1 MSTTVDT
8 TAATA
13 VPKERTPLRPARIL
27 LHVFLGGAALA
38 WLAPLLWAL
47 YAAMRPYGETSEKGY
62 VSWPDKLSLDNFT
75 NAFTQSDMT
84 HYFVNTLIIAVP
96 AVLLTLFLSSM
107 VAFYVSR
114 FDFRVN
120 IFLLL
125 VFTAGNLLPQQVI
138 ITPLYRLYLLIDI
151 PGITMSGKLY
161 DSALGLVL
169 IHVAFQSG
177 FCAFVLSN
185 YMRSLP
191 HELTEAALVDGASV
205 WRLYWQIVLPLCRPA
220 MAALATLLSIWIYND
235 FFWALVLISTGENM
249 PITSALN
256 NLSGQYF
263 TDPNLV
269 AAGCPPHRD
278 PHTGRVLRA
287 PAAVRQWSDPGRQQ
301 GLTARPAA
309 HSVKEKLSCT
319 TPSPTWSPCPW
330 TPVRHGSTRR
340 AGSPGAPAAPTPST
354 RPRTVR
360 PTTTGRRSAIAR
372 VSPPPCGTFQER
384 ACWPSTRATAH
395 RSASG
400 PPPTPYVRSRPS
412 VWWYG
417 TGSPR

>member
-1 MSTTVDT
+1 MSTVSS
-8 TAATA
+8 AL
-13 VPKERTPLRPARIL
+13 PKQRNPIRPARVL
-27 LHVFLGGAALA
+27 LHVFLAGTALA
-38 WLAPLLWAL
+38 WLAPLLWAVFS
-47 YAAMRPYGETSEKGY
+47 AMRPYSETSNRGY
-62 VSWPDKLSLDNFT
+62 VSWPHTLNFDNFK
-75 NAFTQSDMT
+75 NAFEQSDMT
-84 HYFVNTLIIAVP
+84 HYFMNTLVIAVP

-107 VAFYVSR
+107 VAFYVAR

-120 IFLLL
+120 LFLLL

-138 ITPLYRLYLLIDI
+138 ITPLYRMYLLTNL
-151 PGITMSGKLY
+151 PGITQSGKLY

-205 WRLYWQIVLPLCRPA
+205 WRLYWQVTLPLCRPA

-269 AAGCPPHRD
+269 AAGSLLTAIP
-278 PHTGRVLRA
+278 TLLVYFALQKQF
-287 PAAVRQWSDPGRQQ
+287 VS
-301 GLTARPAA
+301 GLT
-309 HSVKEKLSCT
+309 L
-319 TPSPTWSPCPW
+319 
-330 TPVRHGSTRR
+330 GS
-340 AGSPGAPAAPTPST
+340 AKG
-354 RPRTVR
+354 
-360 PTTTGRRSAIAR
+360 
-372 VSPPPCGTFQER
+372 
-384 ACWPSTRATAH
+384 
-395 RSASG
+395 
-400 PPPTPYVRSRPS
+400 
-412 VWWYG
+412 
-417 TGSPR
+417 

>member
-1 MSTTVDT
+1 MSTVS
-8 TAATA
+8 AP
-13 VPKERTPLRPARIL
+13 VRPRTPVRPARIL
-27 LHVFLGGAALA
+27 LHTFLVVTALA

-47 YAAMRPYGETSEKGY
+47 LAAMRPYAETSEKGY
-62 VSWPDKLSLDNFT
+62 VSWPRRLSLDNFT
-75 NAFTQSDMT
+75 SAFQQSDML
-84 HYFVNTLIIAVP
+84 HYFGTTLIVAVP
-96 AVLLTLFLSSM
+96 AVLLTLLLSSM

-114 FDFRVN
+114 FDFRLN
-120 IFLLL
+120 LALLL

-138 ITPLYRLYLLIDI
+138 ITPLYRLYLLVDL

-235 FFWALVLISTGENM
+235 FFWAIVLISTGENM

-269 AAGCPPHRD
+269 AAGALLTAVP
-278 PHTGRVLRA
+278 TLIVYFVLQ
-287 PAAVRQWSDPGRQQ
+287 RQFVS
-301 GLTARPAA
+301 GLT
-309 HSVKEKLSCT
+309 L
-319 TPSPTWSPCPW
+319 
-330 TPVRHGSTRR
+330 
-340 AGSPGAPAAPTPST
+340 GANK
-354 RPRTVR
+354 
-360 PTTTGRRSAIAR
+360 G
-372 VSPPPCGTFQER
+372 
-384 ACWPSTRATAH
+384 
-395 RSASG
+395 
-400 PPPTPYVRSRPS
+400 
-412 VWWYG
+412 
-417 TGSPR
+417 

>member
-1 MSTTVDT
+1 MSTAL
-8 TAATA
+8 TA
-13 VPKERTPLRPARIL
+13 KRTPVRPARIL
-27 LHVFLGGAALA
+27 LHLFLAGAALA
-38 WLAPLLWAL
+38 WLAPLLWAV
-47 YAAMRPYGETSEKGY
+47 YAALRPYAETSEKGY
-62 VSWPDKLSLDNFT
+62 VSWPDTLTFENFT

-84 HYFVNTLIIAVP
+84 HYFGNTLVIAVP

-120 IFLLL
+120 LFLLL

-138 ITPLYRLYLLIDI
+138 ITPLYRLYLLVDL

-185 YMRSLP
+185 YMKMLP

-205 WRLYWQIVLPLCRPA
+205 WRLYWQITLPLCKPA

-263 TDPNLV
+263 TDPNLI
-269 AAGCPPHRD
+269 AAGALITAVP
-278 PHTGRVLRA
+278 VL
-287 PAAVRQWSDPGRQQ
+287 AVYFLLQRQFVG
-301 GLTARPAA
+301 GLT
-309 HSVKEKLSCT
+309 L
-319 TPSPTWSPCPW
+319 
-330 TPVRHGSTRR
+330 
-340 AGSPGAPAAPTPST
+340 GANK
-354 RPRTVR
+354 
-360 PTTTGRRSAIAR
+360 G
-372 VSPPPCGTFQER
+372 
-384 ACWPSTRATAH
+384 
-395 RSASG
+395 
-400 PPPTPYVRSRPS
+400 
-412 VWWYG
+412 
-417 TGSPR
+417 

>member
-1 MSTTVDT
+1 MSTLS
-8 TAATA
+8 APRKQRA
-13 VPKERTPLRPARIL
+13 PIRPARVL
-27 LHVFLGGAALA
+27 LHTFLVVTALA

-47 YAAMRPYGETSEKGY
+47 LAAMRPYAETSEKGY
-62 VSWPDKLSLDNFT
+62 VSWPDKLTFDNFT
-75 NAFTQSDMT
+75 GAFQQSDML
-84 HYFVNTLIIAVP
+84 HYFGTTLIVAVP
-96 AVLLTLFLSSM
+96 AVLLTLLLSSM

-114 FDFRVN
+114 FDFRLN
-120 IFLLL
+120 LALLL

-138 ITPLYRLYLLIDI
+138 ITPLYRLYLLIDL

-205 WRLYWQIVLPLCRPA
+205 WRLYWQIVLPLCKPA

-235 FFWALVLISTGENM
+235 FFWAIVLISTGENM

-269 AAGCPPHRD
+269 AAGALLTAIP
-278 PHTGRVLRA
+278 TLIVYFVLQ
-287 PAAVRQWSDPGRQQ
+287 RQFVS
-301 GLTARPAA
+301 GLT
-309 HSVKEKLSCT
+309 L
-319 TPSPTWSPCPW
+319 
-330 TPVRHGSTRR
+330 
-340 AGSPGAPAAPTPST
+340 GANK
-354 RPRTVR
+354 
-360 PTTTGRRSAIAR
+360 G
-372 VSPPPCGTFQER
+372 
-384 ACWPSTRATAH
+384 
-395 RSASG
+395 
-400 PPPTPYVRSRPS
+400 
-412 VWWYG
+412 
-417 TGSPR
+417 

>member
-1 MSTTVDT
+1 MSTV
-8 TAATA
+8 AGAH
-13 VPKERTPLRPARIL
+13 KQRTPIRPARRSD
-27 LHVFLGGAALA
+27 VFLAGAALA

-47 YAAMRPYGETSEKGY
+47 YSAMRPYAETSEKGY
-62 VSWPDKLSLDNFT
+62 VSWPDTLTFDNFT
-75 NAFTQSDMT
+75 NAYQQSDMS
-84 HYFVNTLIIAVP
+84 HYFVNTMIIAVP

-114 FDFRVN
+114 FDFRLN
-120 IFLLL
+120 LALLL

-138 ITPLYRLYLLIDI
+138 ITPLYRLYLLIDL

-185 YMRSLP
+185 YMRTLP

-205 WRLYWQIVLPLCRPA
+205 WRQYWQIVLPLCRPA

-256 NLSGQYF
+256 NLTGAYF

-269 AAGCPPHRD
+269 AAGALLTAIP
-278 PHTGRVLRA
+278 TLIVYFVLQ
-287 PAAVRQWSDPGRQQ
+287 RQFVS
-301 GLTARPAA
+301 GLT
-309 HSVKEKLSCT
+309 L
-319 TPSPTWSPCPW
+319 
-330 TPVRHGSTRR
+330 
-340 AGSPGAPAAPTPST
+340 GANK
-354 RPRTVR
+354 
-360 PTTTGRRSAIAR
+360 G
-372 VSPPPCGTFQER
+372 
-384 ACWPSTRATAH
+384 
-395 RSASG
+395 
-400 PPPTPYVRSRPS
+400 
-412 VWWYG
+412 
-417 TGSPR
+417 

>member
-1 MSTTVDT
+1 MSTTVMT
-8 TAATA
+8 KA
-13 VPKERTPLRPARIL
+13 RTPVRPARIL
-27 LHVFLGGAALA
+27 LHLFLAGASLA
-38 WLAPLLWAL
+38 WLGPLLWAL
-47 YAAMRPYGETSEKGY
+47 YSAMRPYAETSEKGY
-62 VSWPDKLSLDNFT
+62 VSWPDKLSFDNFT
-75 NAFTQSDMT
+75 NAFTQSDMG

-96 AVLLTLFLSSM
+96 AVLVTLFLSSM

-114 FDFRVN
+114 FDFRIN
-120 IFLLL
+120 LFLLL

-138 ITPLYRLYLLIDI
+138 ITPLYRLYLLIDL

-205 WRLYWQIVLPLCRPA
+205 WRMYWQIVLPLCRPA

-256 NLSGQYF
+256 NLTGAYF

-269 AAGCPPHRD
+269 AAGALLTAIP
-278 PHTGRVLRA
+278 TLIVYFVLQ
-287 PAAVRQWSDPGRQQ
+287 RQFVS
-301 GLTARPAA
+301 GLT
-309 HSVKEKLSCT
+309 L
-319 TPSPTWSPCPW
+319 
-330 TPVRHGSTRR
+330 
-340 AGSPGAPAAPTPST
+340 GANK
-354 RPRTVR
+354 
-360 PTTTGRRSAIAR
+360 G
-372 VSPPPCGTFQER
+372 
-384 ACWPSTRATAH
+384 
-395 RSASG
+395 
-400 PPPTPYVRSRPS
+400 
-412 VWWYG
+412 
-417 TGSPR
+417 

>member
-1 MSTTVDT
+1 
-8 TAATA
+8 
-13 VPKERTPLRPARIL
+13 
-27 LHVFLGGAALA
+27 
-38 WLAPLLWAL
+38 
-47 YAAMRPYGETSEKGY
+47 
-62 VSWPDKLSLDNFT
+62 
-75 NAFTQSDMT
+75 MT

-120 IFLLL
+120 LFLLL

-138 ITPLYRLYLLIDI
+138 ITPLYRLYLLIDL

-205 WRLYWQIVLPLCRPA
+205 WRLYWQIVLPLCKPA

-269 AAGCPPHRD
+269 AAGALLTAIP
-278 PHTGRVLRA
+278 TLIVYFALQ
-287 PAAVRQWSDPGRQQ
+287 RQFVS
-301 GLTARPAA
+301 GLT
-309 HSVKEKLSCT
+309 L
-319 TPSPTWSPCPW
+319 
-330 TPVRHGSTRR
+330 
-340 AGSPGAPAAPTPST
+340 GANK
-354 RPRTVR
+354 
-360 PTTTGRRSAIAR
+360 G
-372 VSPPPCGTFQER
+372 
-384 ACWPSTRATAH
+384 
-395 RSASG
+395 
-400 PPPTPYVRSRPS
+400 
-412 VWWYG
+412 
-417 TGSPR
+417 

>member
-1 MSTTVDT
+1 MSAPTLASGAPEQRAPV
-8 TAATA
+8 
-13 VPKERTPLRPARIL
+13 RPARVL
-27 LHVFLGGAALA
+27 LHVFLAGTALA
-38 WLAPLLWAL
+38 WLAPLLWAMFSAL
-47 YAAMRPYGETSEKGY
+47 RPYGETSTKGY
-62 VSWPDKLSLDNFT
+62 VSWPDTLNFDNFK
-75 NAFTQSDMT
+75 NAFVQSDMT

-114 FDFRVN
+114 FDFRLN
-120 IFLLL
+120 LALLL

-138 ITPLYRLYLLIDI
+138 ITPLYRMYLLTDL
-151 PGITMSGKLY
+151 PGITESGKLY

-205 WRLYWQIVLPLCRPA
+205 WRLYWQITLPLCKPA

-269 AAGCPPHRD
+269 ASGALLTAIP
-278 PHTGRVLRA
+278 TLVVYFALQ
-287 PAAVRQWSDPGRQQ
+287 RQFVS
-301 GLTARPAA
+301 GLT
-309 HSVKEKLSCT
+309 L
-319 TPSPTWSPCPW
+319 
-330 TPVRHGSTRR
+330 
-340 AGSPGAPAAPTPST
+340 GANKS
-354 RPRTVR
+354 
-360 PTTTGRRSAIAR
+360 
-372 VSPPPCGTFQER
+372 
-384 ACWPSTRATAH
+384 
-395 RSASG
+395 
-400 PPPTPYVRSRPS
+400 
-412 VWWYG
+412 
-417 TGSPR
+417 